1 MILYQLKCSNAHEFE
16 GWFRD
21 GATYDTQSAKGE
33 IECPICGDGG
43 VDKAPM
49 APKLNSSRGE
59 NSEQRAQQVARKVL
73 SDLDMLRRKVEDN
86 FEDVGDKFAEEAR
99 SIHHG
104 EAEERG
110 IYGEATKQE
119 VEELVEEEIEIQRIP
134 WKRRKDS

>member
-1 MILYQLKCSNAHEFE
+1 
-16 GWFRD
+16 
-21 GATYDTQSAKGE
+21 
-33 IECPICGDGG
+33 
-43 VDKAPM
+43 M

-110 IYGEATKQE
+110 IYGEATEDE
-119 VEELVEEEIEIQRIP
+119 VEELVEENIDFHRIP

>member
-1 MILYQLKCSNAHEFE
+1 MILYQLKCSNGHQFE

-21 GATYDTQSAKGE
+21 GTTYEAQSGRGE
-33 IECPICGDGG
+33 IECPICGDDG
-43 VDKAPM
+43 VGKAPM
-49 APKLNSSRGE
+49 APKLGRGGGQT
-59 NSEQRAQQVARKVL
+59 SEQRAMQIARKVL
-73 SDLDMLRRKVEDN
+73 SDLDLLRGKVEDN

-110 IYGEATKQE
+110 IYGEATEDE
-119 VEELVEEEIEIQRIP
+119 VEELVEENIDFHRIP